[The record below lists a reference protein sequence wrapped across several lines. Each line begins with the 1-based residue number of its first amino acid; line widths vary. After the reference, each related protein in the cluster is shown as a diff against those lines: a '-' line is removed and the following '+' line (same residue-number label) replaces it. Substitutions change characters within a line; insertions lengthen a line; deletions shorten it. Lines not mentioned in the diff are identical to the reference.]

1 MTVFDYGV
9 IGTVVVSAAL
19 GWWRGIVYE
28 LVSLMGWIMAGL
40 LAWMFAFN
48 LAPYMPDMF
57 GDPTTKIAVAFAA
70 LFVGTLIVASIA
82 AVLLSKLVK
91 WVGMGSLDR
100 QLGALF
106 GMLRG
111 VLVIMALILLAG
123 MTMLPQEP
131 FWRDAALSRPLQ
143 KLARVGLVML
153 PDSVAQ
159 RVYEGLKN

>member
-1 MTVFDYGV
+1 MTVFDYSV
-9 IGTVVVSAAL
+9 IGAVIVSAAL

-28 LVSLMGWIMAGL
+28 LVSLMGWIAAGM
-40 LAWMFAFN
+40 LAWLFAFN
-48 LAPYMPDMF
+48 LAPYMPDML
-57 GDPTTKIAVAFAA
+57 GDSTTKIAVAFAV

-82 AVLLSKLVK
+82 AVLLSKFIK
-91 WVGMGSLDR
+91 WAGMGSLDR

-111 VLVIMALILLAG
+111 VLLVLALILLAG
-123 MTMLPQEP
+123 LTALPQEP
-131 FWRDAALSRPLQ
+131 FWRDAVLSKPLQ